1 LETSWG
7 PDITAAIELA
17 MGLAL
22 VLGTILAR
30 QRCYRA
36 HAWCQAAVVVL
47 NLWVIAAC
55 MVPVFHR
62 KVTVALTA
70 GPLSTH
76 YLLAAVHGA
85 AGLMVELLAVYI
97 LLVAGTSIV
106 PHRLRF
112 SDYKFWMRTVL
123 ALWWLALLLGL
134 AVYMS

>member
-1 LETSWG
+1 
-7 PDITAAIELA
+7 
-17 MGLAL
+17 
-22 VLGTILAR
+22 
-30 QRCYRA
+30 
-36 HAWCQAAVVVL
+36 
-47 NLWVIAAC
+47 

-62 KVTVALTA
+62 KVAVALSA
-70 GPLSTH
+70 GTLSTH

-85 AGLMVELLAVYI
+85 AGLMAELLAVYI